1 MKKVLLAAALIATLG
16 MVGIQQAGAR
26 GPGGYGG
33 PGDCWQGRGGA
44 AVQTMD
50 EKTLKKYDAFRAD
63 TTELRKEMAVKRAQ
77 MSALMH
83 SDNPDEGKA
92 GDIAAT
98 LFDLRTQ
105 MQAKAD
111 EVGLQG
117 FGPGYG
123 RGCDGPGDCFRG
135 KGGGQGYGRGCD
147 GPGDCY
153 RGKGGR
159 W

>member
-33 PGDCWQGRGGA
+33 PGDCWQGRGGT
-44 AVQTMD
+44 AVQSMD
-50 EKTLKKYDAFRAD
+50 EETLKKYEAFRVD

-77 MSALMH
+77 MRALM
-83 SDNPDEGKA
+83 SGDNPDEAKA
-92 GDIAAT
+92 GDLAAQ
-98 LFDLRTQ
+98 LFDMRTQ

-111 EVGLQG
+111 VAGLQG
-117 FGPGYG
+117 FGPGFG
-123 RGCDGPGDCFRG
+123 RGCNGPGDCYQG

-159 W
+159 R